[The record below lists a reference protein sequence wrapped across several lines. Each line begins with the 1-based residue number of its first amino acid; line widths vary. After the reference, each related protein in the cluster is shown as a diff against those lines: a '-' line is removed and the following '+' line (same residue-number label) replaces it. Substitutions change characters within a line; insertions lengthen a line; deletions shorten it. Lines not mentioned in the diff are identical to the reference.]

1 MLSVPR
7 RIGAVLDGQPVSLLL
22 LSFGSGTLSGPVRT
36 LLPVYVESTL
46 HQPPA
51 FTATLLTVQLA
62 VTGVFA
68 LVGGAVADTLGQRR
82 AYLLGLLSVPLAPTM
97 FLLQSLWALVLVVL
111 ALGITGALQNVGG
124 GSYLMASATR
134 PRLAQMSA
142 LYRIGGT
149 FGGALGTMIVGPA
162 AQRWGFARAGAT
174 DLALGL
180 VFLVGSIRLL
190 PEAPA
195 GVRTSKGALGRVLA
209 SYVGVLGQ
217 RPVALL
223 GTLRYC
229 TTCLYG
235 ALTLAVPLLVYRLS
249 GSSVTVASAY
259 ATVTLVAA
267 SLFQYVMG
275 QRIDRLGPARPLRF
289 LTALVLLLAVLL
301 AVFVHS
307 LAGLVILGACANC
320 ALWALSTSMPTLV
333 RAVAA
338 SPAEG
343 RAYGANEMLWSA
355 GMLSGTVL
363 AGALVNAHAHLLF
376 ALLAVVNLGAVAAAR
391 ALSPWLAW
399 RPAGP

>member
-7 RIGAVLDGQPVSLLL
+7 RVGAVLDGQPVSLLL
-22 LSFGSGTLSGPVRT
+22 LSFGSGTLSSPVRT

-62 VTGVFA
+62 VTGVFS

-82 AYLLGLLSVPLAPTM
+82 ANLLGLLSVPLAPTI
-97 FLLQSLWALVLVVL
+97 FLPQSLWALVLVVL

-124 GSYLMASATR
+124 SYLMASATR
-134 PRLAQMSA
+134 LRLAQMSA
-142 LYRIGGT
+142 LHRIGGT

-162 AQRWGFARAGAT
+162 AQRWGFARAGVT

-180 VFLVGSIRLL
+180 VFLAGSGRLL

-195 GVRTSKGALGRVLA
+195 GVRTSRGALGRVLA

-235 ALTLAVPLLVYRLS
+235 ALPLAVPLLVYRLS

-259 ATVTLVAA
+259 ATVALVAA
-267 SLFQYVMG
+267 SLFQYMMG

-333 RAVAA
+333 RAVAT
-338 SPAEG
+338 SPAAG

-376 ALLAVVNLGAVAAAR
+376 ALLAVVNLGAVAATR
-391 ALSPWLAW
+391 ALSPWLAS